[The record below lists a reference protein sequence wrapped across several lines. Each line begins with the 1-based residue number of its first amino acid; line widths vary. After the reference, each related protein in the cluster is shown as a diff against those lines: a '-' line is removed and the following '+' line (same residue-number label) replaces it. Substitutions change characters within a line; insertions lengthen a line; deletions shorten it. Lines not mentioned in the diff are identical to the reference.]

1 MEQRLITLK
10 NGQIKAIYE
19 YFAKLLNEDGKN
31 AAFSYMLYKN
41 VEILNERYTDI
52 IAKMYDEKTDAEFQN
67 FRNKGSELV
76 AKYADR
82 NEQGEILLDTQ
93 GQPIINEMLAE
104 FNTDREKLTEE
115 FKPVLAN
122 REQRISETISMLE
135 TTYELNLYVTKIEN
149 MPNDTMPAIV
159 GIFGI

>member
-41 VEILNERYTDI
+41 VEILNERYADI
-52 IAKMYDEKTDAEFQN
+52 IAKMYDEKSDVEFQN

-76 AKYADR
+76 TKYADR

-93 GQPIINEMLAE
+93 GQPIIREMLAE

-115 FKPVLAN
+115 FKPMLDN
-122 REQRISETISMLE
+122 REQRIAETISMLE

-149 MPNDTMPAIV
+149 MPNNTMPAIV

>member
-41 VEILNERYTDI
+41 VEILNERYADI
-52 IAKMYDEKTDAEFQN
+52 IAKMYDEKTDVEFQN

-76 AKYADR
+76 TKYADR
-82 NEQGEILLDTQ
+82 NEQGEILLDTR
-93 GQPIINEMLAE
+93 GQPIIREMLAE

-115 FKPVLAN
+115 FKPMLDN
-122 REQRISETISMLE
+122 REQRIAETISMLE